1 MAPEALGPAVRETEP
16 AETRTVR
23 GEPLTLP
30 PVTPDR
36 WIAGV
41 APYGIRTGF
50 RGQDRIPAPGALD
63 AESLVVRR
71 GAYVLRRGVDYI
83 VDPLWGTIGT
93 TAADPERVTV
103 DYRYSLRR
111 LDAVVRCED
120 GRIVLVRG
128 RSHLTSPRPPVP
140 PCGELLGTVLV
151 PYFAE
156 AGGGAAFPYVEPP
169 RRMSPPQGG
178 RLPETK
184 RRLRERAGL
193 RVVCWGDSVTCGGD
207 ASADATAYPALVERG
222 LRDAGADARVT
233 VVGVD
238 GSNSAQWL
246 SGEGDGCDWRRVE
259 AARPHL
265 VTVEFVNDA
274 ELDPAALP
282 SLYGETLARV
292 RRMGAELLLTTP
304 HFTMP
309 AWMGSD
315 RLADPDGRG
324 YTAFLRAF
332 CRSEFVAL
340 ADVSLRWEHLASEAL
355 PYVTLLHNGVNHPD
369 DRGHALA
376 ADEILAA
383 LGVQAVAMPG

>member
-1 MAPEALGPAVRETEP
+1 MVHEPLAPAVREIEP
-16 AETRTVR
+16 AETRTVH

-30 PVTPDR
+30 PVAPDR
-36 WIAGV
+36 WLAGV
-41 APYGIRTGF
+41 APRGIRTSF

-63 AESLVVRR
+63 AASLVVRHGER
-71 GAYVLRRGVDYI
+71 VLRRGVDYL

-93 TAADPERVTV
+93 TADDAVRVTV

-120 GRIVLVRG
+120 GRVVPVRG
-128 RSHLTSPRPPVP
+128 RSHLTSPRPPEP
-140 PCGELLGTVLV
+140 PASAELLATVLV
-151 PYFAE
+151 PYFCE
-156 AGGGAAFPYVEPP
+156 AGSGEVFPYVEPP
-169 RRMSPPQGG
+169 RRMSAAQAA
-178 RLPETK
+178 RLPETT
-184 RRLRERAGL
+184 RRLRSGAEL

-207 ASADATAYPALVERG
+207 ASAGATAYPALVESG
-222 LRDAGADARVT
+222 LRAAGTDPRVT
-233 VVGVD
+233 VVAVD

-246 SGEGDGCDWRRVE
+246 SGEDDGCDWRRVE

-265 VTVEFVNDA
+265 VTLEFVNDA
-274 ELDPAALP
+274 ELDPAMWPA
-282 SLYGETLARV
+282 LYGQIRSRV
-292 RRMGAELLLTTP
+292 NRIGAELLVTTP

-315 RLADPDGRG
+315 RLTDPDGRA

-332 CRSEFVAL
+332 CRSSSVAL
-340 ADVSLRWEHLASEAL
+340 ADVSLRWEHLSREAL
-355 PYVTLLHNGVNHPD
+355 PYITLLHNGVNHPD

-383 LGVQAVAMPG
+383 LGITAP

>member
-1 MAPEALGPAVRETEP
+1 MPEALARAVREVEP
-16 AETRTVR
+16 AEVR
-23 GEPLTLP
+23 AVHGEPLTLP
-30 PVTPDR
+30 PVAPDR

-41 APYGIRTGF
+41 APHGIRTGF

-63 AESLVVRR
+63 AGSLVVRCGTR
-71 GAYVLRRGVDYI
+71 VLRRGADYL
-83 VDPLWGTIGT
+83 VDPVWGTIGT
-93 TAADPERVTV
+93 TAADAEQVTV

-111 LDAVVRCED
+111 LDAIMRRED
-120 GRIVLVRG
+120 GRVVPLRG
-128 RSHLTSPRPPVP
+128 RSHLTGPRPPVP
-140 PCGELLGTVLV
+140 ASGELLGTVLV
-151 PYFAE
+151 PYF
-156 AGGGAAFPYVEPP
+156 GGAGSGEAFPYVEPP
-169 RRMSPPQGG
+169 RRVSPPQGG
-178 RLPETK
+178 RLPETT
-184 RRLRERAGL
+184 RRLREHAGL

-207 ASADATAYPALVERG
+207 ASAEATAYPALVERG

-233 VVGVD
+233 VVAVD

-246 SGEGDGCDWRRVE
+246 SGEGVACDWRRVE

-265 VTVEFVNDA
+265 VTLEFVNDA
-274 ELDPAALP
+274 ELDPAVWP
-282 SLYGETLARV
+282 SLYGEILARV
-292 RRMGAELLLTTP
+292 RRMGAELLVTTP

-315 RLADPDGRG
+315 RPADPDGRA

-332 CRSEFVAL
+332 CRSGSVAL
-340 ADVSLRWEHLASEAL
+340 ADVSLRWEHLALEAL

-383 LGVQAVAMPG
+383 LGATAA